1 MLAKG
6 LQRIL
11 DIRCTLPHP
20 LHGWRPTR
28 VPLKWVNRP
37 WMGCEPAVNWQSL
50 RISKYVG
57 KLWQTPV
64 SEQEGA
70 FCRTSL
76 IWKTDTSSKEANVCK
91 CALYNIIYFIH
102 CFQVSRSLWIL
113 LPLLPISH
121 PHSWLSTCQSN
132 IHQHPHRKSSK
143 IIESK
148 VLLVVFGGASPETS
162 CRTAMRAFR
171 AWIVHF

>member
-28 VPLKWVNRP
+28 VPLKIFEVGKQAVNGL
-37 WMGCEPAVNWQSL
+37 WTGCELTKSPNLKICWQVMANT
-50 RISKYVG
+50 RVG
-57 KLWQTPV
+57 ARGCLLQNKSDQKK
-64 SEQEGA
+64 QMY
-70 FCRTSL
+70 
-76 IWKTDTSSKEANVCK
+76 ANVH
-91 CALYNIIYFIH
+91 YFIHWFH

-113 LPLLPISH
+113 LPLLPISIRI
-121 PHSWLSTCQSN
+121 PGCQLVKATSIN
-132 IHQHPHRKSSK
+132 ILIGNHRKSSK

>member
-28 VPLKWVNRP
+28 VPLKIFEVGKQAVNGL
-37 WMGCEPAVNWQSL
+37 WTGCELTKSPNLKICWQVIGKHPC
-50 RISKYVG
+50 RSKRV
-57 KLWQTPV
+57 P
-64 SEQEGA
+64 SAEQV
-70 FCRTSL
+70 
-76 IWKTDTSSKEANVCK
+76 WSKEANVC
-91 CALYNIIYFIH
+91 NVHYFIHWFH

>member
-28 VPLKWVNRP
+28 VPLKIFEVGKQAVNGL
-37 WMGCEPAVNWQSL
+37 WTGCELTKSPNLKICWQVMANT
-50 RISKYVG
+50 RVG
-57 KLWQTPV
+57 ARGCLLQNKSDQKK
-64 SEQEGA
+64 QMY
-70 FCRTSL
+70 
-76 IWKTDTSSKEANVCK
+76 ANVH
-91 CALYNIIYFIH
+91 YFIHWFH